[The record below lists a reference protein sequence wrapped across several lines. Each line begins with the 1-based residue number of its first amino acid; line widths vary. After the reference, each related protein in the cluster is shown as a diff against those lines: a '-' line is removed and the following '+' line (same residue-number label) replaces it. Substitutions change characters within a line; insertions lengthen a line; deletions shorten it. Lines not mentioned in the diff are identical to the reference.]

1 VASGTSPRWGPRLV
15 VGGLLVLPV
24 ALSLGLVVASEL
36 RARRLAEK
44 LVADA
49 NALARFSRERPP
61 HRNARPGEVADCLAR
76 ALDAAPD
83 VSRDA
88 PWMSVPVNEV
98 RAGRAPLERLPPPAL
113 EALTKHDPW
122 LRETFACTQLTTLTP
137 APGLGPLAEPLHA
150 RRQALPKLQEATA
163 SLAPLRVRALLEHGQ
178 VEEALAVC
186 ADGLALVS
194 DLLWLEGPEAS
205 LGSLGQA
212 TGLANPCADA
222 VWRAPD
228 DVSVARFVEQLDQ
241 LARNA
246 PPYSHV
252 LRLERVAQ
260 ELRMFGTF
268 FTVEQSARLP
278 PGARSMV
285 ATSASLARGRQERV
299 GLANWWSACDRA
311 FLGVIA
317 AADLPEPDRTRGILT
332 AQRDFE
338 SRWLKLVR
346 VPPLDVRYQ
355 MYAESHE
362 ALPMSL
368 ELVRAAAALRRGE
381 APVTRLI
388 DVKRSGDV
396 VTLMP
401 KTAEWQPLSVRLTPR

>member
-1 VASGTSPRWGPRLV
+1 MASGTSPRWGPRLV
-15 VGGLLVLPV
+15 IGGLLVLPV
-24 ALSLGLVVASEL
+24 VLALGLVVASEL

-61 HRNARPGEVADCLAR
+61 HRNARPGQVADCLAR
-76 ALDAAPD
+76 ALDTAPD

-88 PWMSVPVNEV
+88 PWMSPAVTDV
-98 RAGRAPLERLPPPAL
+98 RAGLAPLETLPAPAL

-122 LRETFACTQLTTLTP
+122 LRETLACTHLTTLAP

-150 RRQALPKLQEATA
+150 RRQALPKLQEATG
-163 SLAPLRVRALLEHGQ
+163 SLAPLRVRALLQHGQ
-178 VEEALAVC
+178 LTEALDVC
-186 ADGLALVS
+186 ADGFALVS

-212 TGLANPCADA
+212 TGLAVPCAEA
-222 VWRAPD
+222 VWRAEDEPA
-228 DVSVARFVEQLDQ
+228 VARFVEQLDQ
-241 LARNA
+241 LARAA

-252 LRLERVAQ
+252 MQLERVAQ

-268 FTVEQSARLP
+268 FTAEQVARLP

-317 AADLPEPDRTRGILT
+317 AADLPEPDRTRGIVT
-332 AQRDFE
+332 AQRGFE
-338 SRWLKLVR
+338 SRWLLLVR

-368 ELVRAAAALRRGE
+368 ELVRTAAALRRGE
-381 APVTRLI
+381 TPATRLI
-388 DVKRSGDV
+388 EVKGH
-396 VTLMP
+396 TLTP
-401 KTAEWQPLSVRLTPR
+401 KTSEWRPLTLRLPPR